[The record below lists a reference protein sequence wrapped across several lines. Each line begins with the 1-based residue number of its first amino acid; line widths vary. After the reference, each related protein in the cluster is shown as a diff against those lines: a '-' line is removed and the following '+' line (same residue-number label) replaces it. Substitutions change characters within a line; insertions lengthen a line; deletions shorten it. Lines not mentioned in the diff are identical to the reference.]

1 MFQGLTVRLAPFSI
15 LEVHRFSTQVSSI
28 CKLILIKWFMVF
40 LLNTEF
46 AANQHAEQPAV
57 GAVVSLGVTIGYLW
71 CALEGTRHL
80 LRRQS

>member
-1 MFQGLTVRLAPFSI
+1 
-15 LEVHRFSTQVSSI
+15 
-28 CKLILIKWFMVF
+28 MVF